1 MGAHAAPKETP
12 NNNEIKETRMESLY
26 NATTISLVL
35 LAIYLATI
43 VHIIASKRI
52 TESSKIYWVIA
63 SIIIPV
69 IPYLLWRMVS
79 KASPTDSLDVK
90 NNP

>member
-1 MGAHAAPKETP
+1 
-12 NNNEIKETRMESLY
+12 MESLY
-26 NATTISLVL
+26 NSTTIGLVL
-35 LAIYLATI
+35 FGLYAATI
-43 VHIIASKRI
+43 IHIIVSKRI

-79 KASPTDSLDVK
+79 KASPTDSLDAR
-90 NNP
+90 